1 MNSIAEKFKQ
11 RLAEESEAGEF
22 NGFPLRLRRMRA
34 KSLFEQG
41 LMPMFFADVYRQAQG
56 VDPEDPNNAE
66 LERKLTAAE
75 FDEIE
80 KFKTLLILDCCL
92 EPKIKTKPDD
102 PGDVL
107 LADIPDVIREFIYLY
122 SQHSINFPGTTAV
135 KKEEVVTA
143 ATLRPFLRDGKGRE
157 KSTPVSPRGTT
168 VRQKR
173 K

>member
-1 MNSIAEKFKQ
+1 MNSIAEKFQQ
-11 RLAEESEAGEF
+11 RLAAESESGEF
-22 NGFPLRLRRMRA
+22 QGFPLRLRRMRA

-56 VDPEDPNNAE
+56 VDPEDPKNVE
-66 LERKLTAAE
+66 MERKLTAAE

-92 EPKIKTKPDD
+92 EPKIKIKPDD

-122 SQHSINFPGTTAV
+122 SQHTVNFPGTTVV

-143 ATLRPFLRDGKGRE
+143 ATLRPFFRDGKRRE
-157 KSTPVSPRGTT
+157 KSAPVGTRGTA
-168 VRQKR
+168 VRKKR